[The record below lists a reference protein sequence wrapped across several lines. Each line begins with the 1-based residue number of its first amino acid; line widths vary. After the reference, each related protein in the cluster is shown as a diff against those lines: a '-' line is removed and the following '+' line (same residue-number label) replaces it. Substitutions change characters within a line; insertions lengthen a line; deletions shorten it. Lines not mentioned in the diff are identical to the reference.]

1 MDDEGIIQ
9 IGQRKIRESQNK
21 LVFLVGKLIN
31 WLTCGKTLIL
41 SDMPCKF
48 SRNFF
53 FHDSY
58 FSENYNSQNT
68 RSDFKRTQSLSLRR

>member
-21 LVFLVGKLIN
+21 LVFLVGKLIY

-41 SDMPCKF
+41 SDMPC
-48 SRNFF
+48 NFF
-53 FHDSY
+53 FHDLY

>member
-21 LVFLVGKLIN
+21 LVLFSWEAYLLVNLWAKLSF
-31 WLTCGKTLIL
+31 IL

-48 SRNFF
+48 SR
-53 FHDSY
+53 SL
-58 FSENYNSQNT
+58 FS
-68 RSDFKRTQSLSLRR
+68 